1 MAARYDGADRVFEKV
16 LIANRAEIAV
26 RVARTCRELGITA
39 ATIYSDAD
47 REALHVRFCDE
58 AYALGPGGPAETYL
72 NIEAVVDAIR
82 RSGADAVHPGYGFL
96 SENAHFASAVGAAGA
111 TFIGPSPDA
120 IEQMGSKITAR
131 ATAESVEVHGVPGR
145 NEAVRS
151 ARDVAEFA
159 VEHGFPIAI
168 KAAYGGGGRGMR
180 VVSRPE
186 EIEETLASAE
196 REAAAAF
203 GRGDVYL
210 ERYLAWPRHIEMQIV
225 VDRHGNAV
233 YLGERDCSS
242 QRRHQKLVEETPAT
256 RLDDAVR
263 GAMGEAAIRLAHA
276 CAYEGAGTVEFLYE
290 DGKFYFLEMN
300 TRLQVEHPVTEMV
313 TGIDLVAT
321 QLRIAAGEQLPF
333 SQSGVEHRGHAIE
346 CRINAEDPAG
356 GAFLPSPGRITRFRS
371 AGGYGIR
378 NDAGYE
384 QGDVVSPDY
393 DNLIAKLVAWGEDR
407 EDARRRMLRALSETE
422 IEGVATTIP
431 ALAAILTN
439 DDFIAGTHSTRLV
452 EERLDLSRVE
462 STPQEGSEGP
472 DGTVLRTVDAEVEG
486 RRYSVRLYVPERAGA
501 ARSTLTR
508 RRHSH
513 ATAPSDGT
521 VTAPMQGT
529 ITDVRVAVGDTVEIG
544 AIIGVL
550 EAMKME
556 NPIRATTAGVV
567 RELRVSPGDSLGPG
581 DVIAVIEES

>member
-1 MAARYDGADRVFEKV
+1 VFEKV

-26 RVARTCRELGITA
+26 RVARTCRELGITPV
-39 ATIYSDAD
+39 TVYSESD
-47 REALHVRFCDE
+47 RDALHVRFCDE

-72 NIEAVVDAIR
+72 NIEAVVDALR

-96 SENAHFASAVGAAGA
+96 SENAHFASAVAAAGA
-111 TFIGPSPDA
+111 TFVGPRPET
-120 IEQMGSKITAR
+120 IEQMGSKISAR
-131 ATAESVEVHGVPGR
+131 ATAESVNVQGVPGR

-151 ARDVAEFA
+151 PRDVADFA

-168 KAAYGGGGRGMR
+168 KASYGGGGRGMR

-196 REAAAAF
+196 REAEASF
-203 GRGDVYL
+203 GRSEVYL

-225 VDRHGNAV
+225 VDRHANAV

-242 QRRHQKLVEETPAT
+242 QRRHQKLVEETPAA

-263 GAMGEAAIRLAHA
+263 RAMGEAAIRLAKA
-276 CAYEGAGTVEFLYE
+276 CDYEGAGTVEFLYE
-290 DGKFYFLEMN
+290 DGSFYFLEMN

-313 TGIDLVAT
+313 TGIDIVAT

-333 SQSGVEHRGHAIE
+333 SQDAVEHRGHAIE
-346 CRINAEDPAG
+346 CRINAEDPAH

-371 AGGYGIR
+371 AGGYGVR
-378 NDAGYE
+378 TDAGYE
-384 QGDVVSPDY
+384 QGDTVSPAY
-393 DNLIAKLVAWGEDR
+393 DNLVAKLICWGENR
-407 EDARRRMLRALSETE
+407 EDARRRMLRALGETQ
-422 IEGVATTIP
+422 IEGVATTTP
-431 ALAAILTN
+431 ALVAILSN
-439 DDFIAGTHSTRLV
+439 DDFIAGTHSTRFV
-452 EERLDLSRVE
+452 EERLDLSRLE
-462 STPQEGSEGP
+462 PLQQEGSAGP
-472 DGTVLRTVDAEVEG
+472 DGTVLRTVDAEVDG
-486 RRYSVRLYVPERAGA
+486 RRYSVRLFVPERAA
-501 ARSTLTR
+501 AAGSAPSR
-508 RRHSH
+508 RRHAH
-513 ATAPSDGT
+513 AAAPADGT

-567 RELRVSPGDSLGPG
+567 RELRVSPGDALGPG
-581 DVIAVIEES
+581 DVIAVIEEP